1 MFKKSKI
8 ASGVLVALGGA
19 LVVGAM
25 PALAQTAT
33 PPAQRIEITGSS
45 IKRLDAETAL
55 PITVIKREDIERS
68 GFTTAAD
75 LIQSLPSMQGFITA
89 SKSVNGGGG
98 GVTTASLHSLGSAYT
113 LVLLNGRRL
122 APYNT
127 GTTVNLNSIPLS
139 IVERIEVLTDGAS
152 AIYGADAIAGVV
164 NFILKKNSEAGDFS
178 ISANLPQ
185 KSGGR
190 SANLAI
196 SKGFGNFDSDGFNVL
211 IGFSYEKQQELN
223 AEQRSFSK
231 SGFIP
236 FESDGK
242 QVTTWFSSSNSI
254 PGTVILTDS
263 TGNGDGDAFYSPDYL
278 KTGKCGPRSVF
289 RGGVCRF
296 DFSSTVQNIPDSE
309 RLSLFGSARF
319 KLAESATLFGEFGFS
334 DYKTN
339 PRFAPPAQPGIFMTQ
354 ALVDKHVTPYL
365 AQLGVKAGDFY
376 PVGDPGFQGPSINL
390 RVYDAGGRTNEFRT
404 KTLHVVAGAEGN
416 FGPVDFS
423 TYLTHSENKA
433 TDTLKAGYL
442 SSNKFNALIASGA
455 FDPLSAQIG
464 QSAAVLDPAV
474 LRQLFDTTK
483 STLDIASVK
492 GSIPLFKLGGGDF
505 SVGLGIDIGRQ
516 GYKDD
521 PSAISQGPNKL
532 QPNFTDTPIGGSSG
546 ALPFDSTRGTVGT
559 YMELAAPVLKEL
571 ELAAAVR
578 FDSFEAV
585 KNSKNFDPDG
595 NPIAAAT
602 QGKKASD
609 TTYKF
614 SARYQPVPE
623 VLLRGS
629 VGTGFKAPTL
639 ANITSPVQSAGSSG
653 FHDCPPGL
661 APNLALF
668 CAKVSQEYNKQSGG
682 NPNTDASGLRPE
694 KSQQWTVGFR
704 IEPDRAFSFGVDLW
718 QVKLKDRIDTVPEDV
733 AFGDGVAYG
742 QLFSVLPD
750 PVTKKPTLTYTQSPT
765 NLGKAQYMGLDFDVS
780 STVATPI
787 GKLFGRGT
795 LTYMI
800 QSKYEVVGLDGYQTS
815 LGRIG
820 PDTEVTFRWL
830 ANLSVSLESGPMTN
844 TFNIALKPGYQDA
857 SSTATSGSEVRLV
870 RADGSIGGRVGVDRK
885 VEAYTL
891 FDWQGKYQ
899 ITKEFAI
906 TGGIKNI
913 FDKNPPFTI
922 QNLDGTGN
930 MRGYDGRYA
939 DPLGRQFSLTA
950 SYKF

>member
-1 MFKKSKI
+1 MFKKTKI
-8 ASGVLVALGGA
+8 TSGVLVALGGA
-19 LVVGAM
+19 LMGGATHVGAQA
-25 PALAQTAT
+25 PATAS
-33 PPAQRIEITGSS
+33 QRIEITGSS
-45 IKRLDAETAL
+45 IKRLDSETAL

-164 NFILKKNSEAGDFS
+164 NFILKKNSEAGEFS
-178 ISANLPQ
+178 VSANLPQ

-190 SANLAI
+190 SANLAV
-196 SKGFGNFDSDGFNVL
+196 SKGFGNLDTNGFNVL
-211 IGFSYEKQQELN
+211 IGVSYEKQQELN

-289 RGGVCRF
+289 RAGVCRF

-309 RLSLFGSARF
+309 RASLFGTARF
-319 KLAESATLFGEFGFS
+319 KLSETATLFGEFGYS
-334 DYKTN
+334 DFKTN

-354 ALVDKHVTPYL
+354 ALVNKHVIPYL
-365 AQLGVKAGDFY
+365 TQLGVKVGDFY

-390 RVYDAGGRTNEFRT
+390 RVYDAGGRTDEYRT
-404 KTLHVVAGAEGN
+404 KTLHLVAGAEGS
-416 FGPVDFS
+416 FGPVDF
-423 TYLTHSENKA
+423 TTHLTHSENKF

-442 SSNKFNALIASGA
+442 SSNKFNALIESGA

-464 QSAAVLDPAV
+464 SSAAVLAPAV
-474 LRQLFDTTK
+474 LRQVFDTSK

-492 GSIPLFKLGGGDF
+492 GSMPVFKLGGGDL
-505 SVGLGIDIGRQ
+505 SIGLGIDISKQ

-521 PSAISQGPNKL
+521 PSAIAQGPNKL

-546 ALPFDSTRGTVGT
+546 SLPFDSSRGTVGT
-559 YMELAAPVLKEL
+559 YLEVAAPIMKEL
-571 ELAAAVR
+571 ELAAAAR

-585 KNSKNFDPDG
+585 KNSKNFDSAG
-595 NPIAAAT
+595 NPISAAT

-609 TTYKF
+609 TTFKF

-639 ANITSPVQSAGSSG
+639 ANITTPVQSAGSSG

-661 APNLALF
+661 AANLALF
-668 CAKVSQEYNKQSGG
+668 CAKVSQEYNKQTGG
-682 NPNTDASGLRPE
+682 NPNSDATGLKPE
-694 KSQQWTVGFR
+694 KSQQWTLGFR
-704 IEPDRAFSFGVDLW
+704 IEPDRGFSFGVDLW

-733 AFGDGVAYG
+733 AFSDGVVYG
-742 QLFSVLPD
+742 KLFSVLPD
-750 PVTKKPTLTYTQSPT
+750 PVTKKPTLTFTQSPS
-765 NLGKAQYMGLDFDVS
+765 NLGRAQYMGLDFDVS
-780 STVATPI
+780 STVGTPV
-787 GKLFGRGT
+787 GKLSSRATF
-795 LTYMI
+795 TYML
-800 QSKYEVVGLDGYQTS
+800 QSKYEVAGLDGYQTS
-815 LGRIG
+815 LARIG

-830 ANLSVSLESGPMTN
+830 ANLSFSLESGPMTN
-844 TFNIALKPGYQDA
+844 TFNVSLKPGYQDA
-857 SSTATSGSEVRLV
+857 ESTASSGSEVRLV
-870 RADGSIGGRVGVDRK
+870 NANGSIGGRVGVNRK
-885 VEAYTL
+885 VEAYSL
-891 FDWQGKYQ
+891 LDWQGKYQ
-899 ITKEFAI
+899 FTKEFGL
-906 TGGIKNI
+906 TVGIKNI
-913 FDKNPPFTI
+913 LDTKPPFTI

-930 MRGYDGRYA
+930 MRGYDARYA
-939 DPLGRQFSLTA
+939 DPLGRQFWLTA

>member
-1 MFKKSKI
+1 MFKKTRI
-8 ASGVLVALGGA
+8 ASGVLMALGGA
-19 LVVGAM
+19 LMVGTTQVA
-25 PALAQTAT
+25 AQTT
-33 PPAQRIEITGSS
+33 ERIEITGSS
-45 IKRLDAETAL
+45 IKRIAAETAL

-68 GFTTAAD
+68 GFSTAAD
-75 LIQSLPSMQGFITA
+75 LIQSLPSMQGFVTA

-98 GVTTASLHSLGSAYT
+98 GVTTASLHSLGSEYT

-164 NFILKKNSEAGDFS
+164 NFILKKNSDAGEFS
-178 ISANLPQ
+178 ISANIPQ

-196 SKGFGNFDSDGFNVL
+196 SKGFGNFETDGFNVL
-211 IGFSYEKQQELN
+211 IGVSYEKQKELT

-278 KTGKCGPRSVF
+278 KTGKCGPRSVY
-289 RGGVCRF
+289 RAGVCRF

-309 RLSLFGSARF
+309 RVSLFGSARF
-319 KLAESATLFGEFGFS
+319 KLAETATLFGEFGYS

-339 PRFAPPAQPGIFMTQ
+339 PRFAPPAQPGIFLTQ

-365 AQLGVKAGDFY
+365 AQLGVSAKDFF

-390 RVYDAGGRTNEFRT
+390 RVYDAGGRTDEYRT
-404 KTLHVVAGAEGN
+404 KTLHVVGGAEGN
-416 FGPVDFS
+416 FGPVDF
-423 TYLTHSENKA
+423 TAYLTHSENKF

-464 QSAAVLDPAV
+464 SSEAVLAPAV
-474 LRQLFDTTK
+474 LRQVFDTSK

-492 GSIPLFKLGGGDF
+492 GSMPIFKLGGGDLA
-505 SVGLGIDIGRQ
+505 VGLGLDIGKQ
-516 GYKDD
+516 GFKDE

-546 ALPFDSTRGTVGT
+546 ALPFDSSRGTIGT
-559 YMELAAPVLKEL
+559 YFELAAPLLKEL

-578 FDSFEAV
+578 FDAFEAV
-585 KNSKNFDPDG
+585 KNTQNFDASG
-595 NPIAAAT
+595 NPIGAAT
-602 QGKKASD
+602 QGKKASA
-609 TTYKF
+609 TTFKL
-614 SARYQPVPE
+614 SARYQPAPE
-623 VLLRGS
+623 VLMRGS
-629 VGTGFKAPTL
+629 IGTGFKAPTL
-639 ANITSPVQSAGSSG
+639 ADITNPVQAFGSSG

-661 APNLALF
+661 AANLALF
-668 CAKVSQEYNKQSGG
+668 CAKVSQEYNKQQGG
-682 NPNTDASGLRPE
+682 NPNTDDSGLKPE
-694 KSQQWTVGFR
+694 KSQQWTLGFR

-742 QLFSVLPD
+742 KLFSVLPD

-765 NLGKAQYMGLDFDVS
+765 NLGKAQYMGMDFDVS
-780 STVATPI
+780 STVGTPI
-787 GKLFGRGT
+787 GKLSSRAT

-800 QSKYEVVGLDGYQTS
+800 QSKYEVAGLDGFQTS

-830 ANLSVSLESGPMTN
+830 ANLSFSLESGPMTN
-844 TFNIALKPGYQDA
+844 TFNVSLKPGYQDA
-857 SSTATSGSEVRLV
+857 SSTASSGSEVRLV
-870 RADGSIGGRVGVDRK
+870 NANGSIGGRVGVDRK
-885 VEAYTL
+885 VEAYSL
-891 FDWQGKYQ
+891 LDWQGKYQ

-939 DPLGRQFSLTA
+939 DPLGRQFSLAA